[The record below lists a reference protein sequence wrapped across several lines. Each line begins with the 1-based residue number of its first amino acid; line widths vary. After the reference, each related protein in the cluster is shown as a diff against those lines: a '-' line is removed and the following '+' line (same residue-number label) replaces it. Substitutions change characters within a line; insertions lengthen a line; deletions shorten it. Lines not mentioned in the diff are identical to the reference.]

1 MAVVDDVTMPS
12 FGLAA
17 AAASVTRVISPDTGV
32 SSAGSMRLVM
42 TTPIASTIVRLV
54 GPGTGGRY
62 SLTFPSFRMRVC
74 RPRTEVGLTVLAGT
88 QPRHRARLCWQRF
101 SSWRWSGRTPGL
113 GFVGD
118 PGEPPT
124 QLDGG
129 RQFALLL
136 IGGGG
141 RGGIGF
147 RDDEHGGRIQ
157 PWHRSS
163 RTRRRLNRPTSG
175 GRHVGRGRRRSG
187 LASHHPKPEAVR
199 RRIGRSAVIRA
210 IMSTAW
216 CTRLRP
222 LANDRAHHSKKAGDC
237 VRAPA

>member
-1 MAVVDDVTMPS
+1 MPS

-163 RTRRRLNRPTSG
+163 RTRRRLPPNLRRAACGPWSAPERAGLSSPEAGSRQASDGPVSG
-175 GRHVGRGRRRSG
+175 DPRHHPLAAFGKRSGTPQQKGRG
-187 LASHHPKPEAVR
+187 
-199 RRIGRSAVIRA
+199 
-210 IMSTAW
+210 
-216 CTRLRP
+216 LRP
-222 LANDRAHHSKKAGDC
+222 RPGLK
-237 VRAPA
+237 